1 LTTVDMPPIRPL
13 VRSPAAV
20 ARLWP
25 WSVPLVVAVVGLLT
39 VDVPFGSIALYILY
53 FAGCV
58 VLPGVLLLRALWR
71 STGNWPED
79 VGLGAVVGIT
89 YQMAGW
95 ALFTLVGAQ
104 SWLVLWPLLLLAT
117 FAAVPRLRGHWR
129 IAEPKPL
136 PILWTWGLVAAATIT
151 VAGAA
156 FGVYA
161 YHTMPPDGAAYYPDL
176 LYHLSM
182 VNELTRSVPPELPQ
196 VAGLSLDYH
205 WFANADMAAA
215 VDITKLSPIVVLYRL
230 WLIPVVVITLLVCAT
245 LARTVSR
252 AWWTGVLAAAAL
264 AGPQLGLLVDTKVD
278 LSPPLSL
285 VSPSQTFGMLA
296 GTVAAVFL
304 IELLFRGARSKTL
317 WVLAIATA
325 LVGGGSKP
333 TILPILVGAVG
344 LSALYLF
351 VRDRRLPAR
360 FVAAGAL
367 LLASG
372 VGTMVSVAGS
382 TSGSGLQLLAVV
394 KLQAGYRA
402 ATRDATPGGMGGLIL
417 PALSSGRL
425 LSIVGALVVF
435 GLLLVGQATALAG
448 YGVLG
453 RRQLRR
459 DPLGWFLLGGLIAGW
474 AAYLLVDHPSASES
488 YFVRSVVPFSLA
500 AVGWMAAGWMRQVDD
515 RRRAAVTVAVL
526 GVGLAVVY
534 SGALLGTRIRPRG
547 DQLDRIVLVALPLF
561 AVLAVTVVL
570 VLLWRRLAS
579 SRGLGGLVA
588 VVTVLAVPTV
598 STFVLSLQVNGG
610 KQAQTFSS
618 PQWRVH
624 LDEAA
629 AALWLAKNSD
639 PDDIVAA
646 NTYCRPAGPQRPG
659 CDARGYIVSGIAG
672 RRTLIEGWAYTQQ
685 AMAQQGVGGKRYT
698 QQPSP
703 WPDRVAITNQA
714 LYEPTPLVLQR
725 LRHQYGVRW
734 LYGDL
739 HDGPVSP
746 ELDRLAVR
754 RHSHGMVRIYEL
766 TR

>member
-1 LTTVDMPPIRPL
+1 MPPIRPL
-13 VRSPAAV
+13 VRSPVAV

-39 VDVPFGSIALYILY
+39 VNVPFGSIALYTLY

-71 STGNWPED
+71 TTGNWPED

-89 YQMAGW
+89 HQMAGW

-104 SWLVLWPLLLLAT
+104 SWLVLWPLLLLAA

-129 IAEPKPL
+129 IGEPKPL

-161 YHTMPPDGAAYYPDL
+161 YHPMPPDGTAYYPDL

-182 VNELTRSVPPELPQ
+182 VNELTRSVPPELTQ
-196 VAGLSLDYH
+196 AAGQSLDYH

-230 WLIPVVVITLLVCAT
+230 WLIPLVVITLLVCAT

-296 GTVAAVFL
+296 GTAAAVFL
-304 IELLFRGARSKTL
+304 VELLFRGARSKTL

-351 VRDRRLPAR
+351 ARDRRLPAR
-360 FVAAGAL
+360 FIAAGAL

-435 GLLLVGQATALAG
+435 GLLLVGQATALVG

-474 AAYLLVDHPSASES
+474 AGYLLVDHPSASES

-561 AVLAVTVVL
+561 AVLTVTVVL
-570 VLLWRRLAS
+570 VLLWRRLPWS
-579 SRGLGGLVA
+579 GLGGLVA

-624 LDEAA
+624 PDEAA

-685 AMAQQGVGGKRYT
+685 AMARQGVGGKRYT

-725 LRHQYGVRW
+725 LRNQYGVRL

-754 RHSHGMVRIYEL
+754 RHSVGMIRIYEL